1 MKAESKQI
9 EEALA
14 REREEAVRQ
23 KQALREVRGCLVGR
37 GALRITGKGLRWRHL
52 FTQAEG

>member
-1 MKAESKQI
+1 MKAESRQI

-23 KQALREVRGCLVGR
+23 KQALREVRGWLVGGR
-37 GALRITGKGLRWRHL
+37 GVWIRG
-52 FTQAEG
+52 